1 MERSIKTASN
11 ENLYKD
17 LSKQVRN
24 KINKARKCG
33 IEVKEASLENKEEL
47 NIFFDFIK
55 RKHDRSYKYYQKLLR
70 EFGNNAKIYF
80 SVLNTE
86 KYLIQSKENLEYE
99 QRKNDF
105 INYKLQEATRYS
117 EMVDKII
124 NQKMESDKIV
134 ANCQK
139 HLVDATSLFSKYPK
153 GIIVGGILTIEYED
167 EVSLII
173 EGFDKKYSE
182 YDPNYLLKWLL
193 IEKYNKEEKGSFNLN
208 GIVGEF
214 KTPNKYEGL
223 NESKLGFGADAVEY
237 IGEFDLIINKTIYSI
252 YERRKLRKEKKGA
265 RF

>member
-1 MERSIKTASN
+1 
-11 ENLYKD
+11 
-17 LSKQVRN
+17 
-24 KINKARKCG
+24 
-33 IEVKEASLENKEEL
+33 
-47 NIFFDFIK
+47 
-55 RKHDRSYKYYQKLLR
+55 
-70 EFGNNAKIYF
+70 
-80 SVLNTE
+80 
-86 KYLIQSKENLEYE
+86 
-99 QRKNDF
+99 
-105 INYKLQEATRYS
+105 
-117 EMVDKII
+117 MVDKII